1 LTDRPRVLQIG
12 KFYSPFRGG
21 IETYLQDQSE
31 ALLPHVNLRVIV
43 ANEGRSLSRE
53 IVNGVSVT
61 RLPTWTTIAGAP
73 VCPKMVREIRK
84 FRPDIV
90 QLHLPN
96 PGAVLA
102 YLASGHSGSLICV
115 YHSDV
120 LRQKWLGKAFQPILK
135 HTMNRANAI
144 IASSWNYVHSSTV
157 LQSVRDRCHVIPYG
171 IALEK
176 FDRPNAA
183 EVRAIRERFGS
194 KIVIAVGRLVYYKG
208 FDYLIKAMSK
218 VDAALLLIGTGPLH
232 DALLA
237 EIQKLGLQGKVH
249 LLGDVE
255 TEKLPDFYHAADLM
269 VLPSV
274 ARTEAFGIV
283 QLEAMACGKP
293 VVNTSLDSGVPF
305 VSENGVTGI
314 TVPPQDSDALASAIK
329 LLLENDAMRKDYGEA
344 ARRRVRQMFS
354 IEAATESLLELYG
367 RLNPRFA
374 FPAAVAVTRRQ

>member
-1 LTDRPRVLQIG
+1 VLQIG

-31 ALLPHVNLRVIV
+31 ALLPHVDLQVIV
-43 ANEGRSLSRE
+43 ANGGRSLSRE
-53 IVNGVSVT
+53 MINGVPVT

-96 PGAVLA
+96 PGAILA
-102 YLASGHSGSLICV
+102 YLASGHTGSLICH

-120 LRQKWLGKAFQPILK
+120 VRQKWLGRAFHPILQ

-144 IASSWNYVHSSTV
+144 IASSWNYVHSSPV
-157 LQSVRDRCHVIPYG
+157 LQSARDRCHVIPYG
-171 IALEK
+171 IVLEK

-183 EVRAIRERFGS
+183 EVRGIRERFGP

-218 VDAALLLIGTGPLH
+218 VDATLLLIGTGPLR
-232 DALLA
+232 DALSA
-237 EIQKLGLQGKVH
+237 EIQKRGLQGKFH

-255 TEKLPDFYHAADLM
+255 AEKLPDFYHAADLM

-293 VVNTSLDSGVPF
+293 VVNTSLNSGVPF

-314 TVPPQDSDALASAIK
+314 TVPPKDSDALVSAIQ
-329 LLLENDAMRKDYGEA
+329 LLLENDAMRKNYGEA
-344 ARRRVRQMFS
+344 ARRRVHQMFT
-354 IEAATESLLELYG
+354 IEAATESLLDLYG

-374 FPAAVAVTRRQ
+374 FPGRRCDARTVNPLY